1 MDQPKHIFRN
11 LIVSCTLMACLTANA
26 QTAPISSGA
35 AGREKPDADI
45 PAATAQS
52 PLSLTDRLMVGGLVI
67 YMRHE
72 RTTRE
77 PVERFSATTRT
88 GCEQSNNPARSAGE
102 RALTSR
108 AAIAQMK
115 LPVGK
120 VLSSEYCR
128 SSETAR
134 LVFGAE
140 PELTPLL
147 NSVHA
152 TAARTASV
160 MRNDALALIG
170 KHAQAGKNLV
180 LVGHREGML
189 ALTGIDVNTGESLV
203 LEMLPN
209 GEPRVIGQISQL
221 RWAQMGA
228 DAQRRAAMASM
239 QKAN

>member
-1 MDQPKHIFRN
+1 MDQPKHTFRN
-11 LIVSCTLMACLTANA
+11 IALTCALMSCLAAIA
-26 QTAPISSGA
+26 QTAPTAAGA
-35 AGREKPDADI
+35 FGREKPDADI

-52 PLSLTDRLMVGGLVI
+52 PLSLTDRLMAGGLVI

-77 PVERFSATTRT
+77 AVERFAANTRA

-102 RALTSR
+102 RALSSR

-128 SSETAR
+128 STETAR

-160 MRNDALALIG
+160 MRTDALTLIG
-170 KHAQAGKNLV
+170 KHAQEGRNLV

-203 LEMLPN
+203 LEMSPN

-228 DAQRRAAMASM
+228 DALRRAAMAPL